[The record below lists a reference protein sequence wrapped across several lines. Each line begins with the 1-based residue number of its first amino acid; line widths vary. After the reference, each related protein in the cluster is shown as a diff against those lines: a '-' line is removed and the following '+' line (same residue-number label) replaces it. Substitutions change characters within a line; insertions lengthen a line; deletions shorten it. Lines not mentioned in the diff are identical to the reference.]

1 MDRLAADRR
10 QHPSVA
16 RARAGPRA
24 PPTLSRTRPGHP
36 GRRERRAP
44 PSRHLGGNVV
54 RSAPASDLVP
64 VLLALDAEVD
74 LVGPRGDRRL
84 PVDRFVRSSRKVD
97 LGPGE
102 LVRSI
107 RFPEGRPSAYLWQRV
122 RPAND
127 ISQVAVALAF
137 SPGERTWRVAVGG
150 VFPRPVRL
158 PEPARVLG
166 VGAPSAGAVAHAARL
181 VGEQSPFVTDRRA
194 SEEYRRRV
202 VSALFVRGVASV
214 VQGRGSPDDPA
225 PDPSYGQRPRLRTRR
240 RPRRRT
246 AARHAP
252 LATRDERNQG
262 GVPERGLRVVH
273 GAGGRREHPLLSEP
287 HQGGRRSVGHD
298 HRGRSGTSRSSP
310 GSARRSSRRERCSA
324 GTARRGS

>member
-1 MDRLAADRR
+1 MRGPRRSGPMAPFELVVPASVEEAMAALRTASPGEASVLAGGTDLLNDLDDGRENPRRVVSLRRLPWRTLDWTGSQLTVGSTLPLRALEQDPELPRR
-10 QHPSVA
+10 FPGLVQAIRAVGSVA
-16 RARAGPRA
+16 LRHRA
-24 PPTLSRTRPGHP
+24 T
-36 GRRERRAP
+36 
-44 PSRHLGGNVV
+44 LGGNVV

-214 VQGRGSPDDPA
+214 VQGPGF
-225 PDPSYGQRPRLRTRR
+225 PR
-240 RPRRRT
+240 
-246 AARHAP
+246 
-252 LATRDERNQG
+252 
-262 GVPERGLRVVH
+262 
-273 GAGGRREHPLLSEP
+273 
-287 HQGGRRSVGHD
+287 
-298 HRGRSGTSRSSP
+298 
-310 GSARRSSRRERCSA
+310 
-324 GTARRGS
+324 